1 MSATEEEQEAAKA
14 ALNGDAPSTPPLAG
28 GAATSPSLAA
38 IHPTQFSET
47 KPVPSVSS
55 PSIPTPAP
63 TASSDASSPSK
74 GSTTTST
81 STESASALPP
91 SSNVDPDKKGSVP
104 RMTPEQRQK
113 MELYEM
119 KRQEEKRERLRVLIS
134 KLRDRIRPFVDASKP
149 GEADD
154 PETQRY
160 ITKIREQAHD
170 LAMESFGVELSN
182 REF

>member
-28 GAATSPSLAA
+28 ATASPSFAA

-47 KPVPSVSS
+47 KPVPSASS

-63 TASSDASSPSK
+63 TASAADISSPSK

-91 SSNVDPDKKGSVP
+91 SSNTDPDKKGSVP

-182 REF
+182 R